1 MVHKRPTIR
10 RETGLQ
16 GTPMTVTFD
25 DILAAKDRI
34 AGQVDRTPVRYS
46 RKLSL
51 LTGAEVWIKYD
62 NLHFTG
68 SFKERGALNR
78 LLQLTPEE
86 RRRGVVAASAGNH
99 AQALAYHGGRLGVPV
114 TIVMPEGTPFVKID
128 GTRQHGATVVI
139 KGLDFT
145 GSTEEAHRLRDEKGY
160 IFISAF
166 DDEGI
171 VAGQGV
177 CGIEF
182 MEDAPDLDVL
192 IIPIGGGG
200 LIAGSAIAAKA
211 MKPDIRIFGVEAAMY
226 PSFTARRRN
235 EPPRCSGQTIAE
247 GIAIKAVGEIPFALV
262 NPLIEE
268 VLVCEE
274 ADFEK
279 GVAFL
284 ATMERTV
291 AEGAGAGGLAALLA
305 YPDKFRGL
313 KVGIELTG
321 GNIDARMLAVVLN
334 RELVREKRLIV
345 YRILGDDR
353 PGMLSKMSAVIGGLG
368 GNIIDVVHNRLALDV
383 PAKGAEFDIM
393 VETRG
398 EAHADE
404 IRRGLEEA
412 GYELRMG

>member
-1 MVHKRPTIR
+1 
-10 RETGLQ
+10 
-16 GTPMTVTFD
+16 MTVTFD
-25 DILAAKDRI
+25 DILAARDRI
-34 AGQVDRTPVRYS
+34 AGQVDRTPVRHS
-46 RKLSL
+46 RRLSQ
-51 LTGAEVWIKYD
+51 LTGADVWVKFD

-86 RRRGVVAASAGNH
+86 RKRGVVAASAGNH

-128 GTRQHGATVVI
+128 GTRAHGANVVI

-145 GSTEEAHRLRDEKGY
+145 GSTEEAHRLRDEEG
-160 IFISAF
+160 FVFVSAF
-166 DDEGI
+166 DDAGI

-177 CGIEF
+177 CGLEF
-182 MEDAPDLDVL
+182 MEDAPDLEAL

-200 LIAGSAIAAKA
+200 LIAGSAIAAKGL
-211 MKPDIRIFGVEAAMY
+211 KPSVRVFGVEAAMY
-226 PSFTARRRN
+226 PSFTARRRG
-235 EPPRCSGQTIAE
+235 EAPKCGGQTIAE
-247 GIAIKAVGEIPFALV
+247 GIAIKAVGEIPFALAD
-262 NPLIEE
+262 PLVEDVI
-268 VLVCEE
+268 VCEE

-284 ATMERTV
+284 ATLEKTV

-305 YPDKFRGL
+305 CPDRFRGM
-313 KVGIELTG
+313 KVGLELTG
-321 GNIDARMLAVVLN
+321 GNIDSRMLAVVLN
-334 RELVREKRLIV
+334 RELVREKRLV
-345 YRILGDDR
+345 VFRILGDDR
-353 PGMLSKMSAVIGGLG
+353 PGMLAKMSAVIGGLG

-398 EAHADE
+398 ETHAND
-404 IRRGLEEA
+404 IRQALEED
-412 GYELRMG
+412 GYALRMG

>member
-1 MVHKRPTIR
+1 MS
-10 RETGLQ
+10 
-16 GTPMTVTFD
+16 VTFD
-25 DILAAKDRI
+25 DILAARDRI
-34 AGQVDRTPVRYS
+34 AGQVDRTPVRHS
-46 RKLSL
+46 RRLSQ
-51 LTGAEVWIKYD
+51 LTGAEVWVKFD

-78 LLQLTPEE
+78 LLQLTPDE

-99 AQALAYHGGRLGVPV
+99 AQALAYHGGRLGIPV
-114 TIVMPEGTPFVKID
+114 TIVMPEGTPFVKAD
-128 GTRQHGATVVI
+128 GTRAHGATVVI

-160 IFISAF
+160 VFISAF

-171 VAGQGV
+171 VTGQGV
-177 CGIEF
+177 CAVEF
-182 MEDAPDLDVL
+182 LEDAPDLDCL

-200 LIAGSAIAAKA
+200 LIAGCAVAAKA

-226 PSFTARRRN
+226 PSFSAKRRG
-235 EPPRCSGQTIAE
+235 ETPKCSGQTIAE
-247 GIAIKAVGEIPFALV
+247 GIAIKAVGDIPFEIAD
-262 NPLIEE
+262 PLIEE
-268 VLVCEE
+268 VLVCQE
-274 ADFEK
+274 ADFETA
-279 GVAFL
+279 VSYY
-284 ATMERTV
+284 ATLEKTV
-291 AEGAGAGGLAALLA
+291 AEGAGAGGLAAMLA
-305 YPDKFRGL
+305 YPEKFKGL
-313 KVGIELTG
+313 KVGLVLCG

-398 EAHADE
+398 AAHADE
-404 IRRGLEEA
+404 IRQGLEEA
-412 GYELRMG
+412 GYALRMG

>member
-1 MVHKRPTIR
+1 MS
-10 RETGLQ
+10 
-16 GTPMTVTFD
+16 VTFD
-25 DILAAKDRI
+25 DILAARDRI
-34 AGQVDRTPVRYS
+34 AGQVDRTPVRHS
-46 RKLSL
+46 RRLSQ
-51 LTGAEVWIKYD
+51 LTGAEVWVKFD

-78 LLQLTPEE
+78 LLQLTPDE

-99 AQALAYHGGRLGVPV
+99 AQALAYHGGRLGIPV
-114 TIVMPEGTPFVKID
+114 TIVMPEGTPFVKAD
-128 GTRQHGATVVI
+128 GTRAHGATVVI

-160 IFISAF
+160 VFISAF

-171 VAGQGV
+171 VTGQGV
-177 CGIEF
+177 CAVEF
-182 MEDAPDLDVL
+182 LEDAPDLDAL

-200 LIAGSAIAAKA
+200 LIAGCAVAAKA

-226 PSFTARRRN
+226 PSFTAKRRG
-235 EPPRCSGQTIAE
+235 ETPRCSGQTIAE
-247 GIAIKAVGEIPFALV
+247 GIAIKAVGDIPFAIAD
-262 NPLIEE
+262 PLIEE
-268 VLVCEE
+268 VLVCQE
-274 ADFEK
+274 ADFETA
-279 GVAFL
+279 VSYY
-284 ATMERTV
+284 ATLEKTV

-305 YPDKFRGL
+305 YPEKFKGM
-313 KVGIELTG
+313 KVGLVLCG

-353 PGMLSKMSAVIGGLG
+353 PGMMSKMSGVIGGLG

-398 EAHADE
+398 AAHADE
-404 IRRGLEEA
+404 IRQGLEEA
-412 GYELRMG
+412 GYALRMG

>member
-1 MVHKRPTIR
+1 
-10 RETGLQ
+10 
-16 GTPMTVTFD
+16 MTVTFD
-25 DILAAKDRI
+25 DILAARDRI
-34 AGQVDRTPVRYS
+34 AGQVDRTPARHS
-46 RKLSL
+46 RKLSR
-51 LTGAEVWIKYD
+51 LTGAEVWVKFD

-78 LLQLTPEE
+78 LLQLTPDE

-99 AQALAYHGGRLGVPV
+99 AQALAYHGGRLGIPV
-114 TIVMPEGTPFVKID
+114 TIVMPEGTPFVKAD
-128 GTRQHGATVVI
+128 GTRAHGAAVVI
-139 KGLDFT
+139 KGLDFS
-145 GSTEEAHRLRDEKGY
+145 GSTEEARRLRDEEG
-160 IFISAF
+160 FVFVSAF
-166 DDEGI
+166 DDAGI

-177 CGIEF
+177 CGLEF
-182 MEDAPDLDVL
+182 MEDVPELEALVV
-192 IIPIGGGG
+192 PIGGGG
-200 LIAGSAIAAKA
+200 LIAGTAIAARGL
-211 MKPDIRIFGVEAAMY
+211 KPSIRIFGVEAAMY
-226 PSFTARRRN
+226 PSFLARRRG
-235 EPPRCSGQTIAE
+235 ETPRCGGQTIAE
-247 GIAIKAVGEIPFALV
+247 GIAIKAVGDLPFALAD
-262 NPLIEE
+262 PLVEE
-268 VLVCEE
+268 VLIVDE

-284 ATMERTV
+284 ATLEKTV

-305 YPDKFRGL
+305 YPDRFRGL
-313 KVGIELTG
+313 RVGIELTG

-398 EAHADE
+398 EAHAIE
-404 IRRGLEEA
+404 IRHQLEEA
-412 GYELRMG
+412 GYALRMG

>member
-1 MVHKRPTIR
+1 
-10 RETGLQ
+10 
-16 GTPMTVTFD
+16 MTVTFD
-25 DILAAKDRI
+25 DILAAQQRI

-46 RKLSL
+46 RKLSQ
-51 LTGAEVWIKYD
+51 LTGAEVWVKFD

-78 LLQLTPEE
+78 LLQLTPDE

-99 AQALAYHGGRLGVPV
+99 AQALAYHGARLGVPV
-114 TIVMPEGTPFVKID
+114 TIVMPEGTPFVKAD
-128 GTRQHGATVVI
+128 GTRAHGATVVI

-145 GSTEEAHRLRDEKGY
+145 GSTEEAHRLRDTEG
-160 IFISAF
+160 FVFVSAF

-171 VAGQGV
+171 IAGQGV
-177 CGIEF
+177 CGLEF
-182 MEDAPDLDVL
+182 MEDAPDLEALV
-192 IIPIGGGG
+192 IPIGGGG
-200 LIAGSAIAAKA
+200 LIAGTAIAAKA
-211 MKPDIRIFGVEAAMY
+211 IKPSIRIFGVEAAMY
-226 PSFTARRRN
+226 PSYTARREGR
-235 EPPRCSGQTIAE
+235 PPVCGGQTIAE

-262 NPLIEE
+262 DPLIED
-268 VLVCEE
+268 VLVVGE

-284 ATMERTV
+284 ATLEKTV

-305 YPDKFRGL
+305 YPDKFRGM
-313 KVGIELTG
+313 KVGLELTG

-334 RELVREKRLIV
+334 RELVREKKMVV

-398 EAHADE
+398 EAHAIE
-404 IRRGLEEA
+404 IRHGLEEA
-412 GYELRMG
+412 GYALRMG